1 MREVQDRKYFQAKR
15 CPTNKY
21 CLTLLYEIYIMR
33 KTLEDKELTWM
44 RFAYIIKPQLAS
56 LKNEV
61 NDVSLLF

>member
-1 MREVQDRKYFQAKR
+1 MRDVQDRKY
-15 CPTNKY
+15 PTNKY

-56 LKNEV
+56 MKTEV